1 MFFNKIL
8 KRSFF
13 ILILVLSF
21 CIPSVCANEKQD
33 AMDILRAQLANEK
46 DKNSPNYIKN
56 KQKLE
61 KIISKNKENYTDI
74 ARFQDIQRLIDEQK
88 YNAATYELNEL
99 IEKGFQISKCYE
111 LLGDIGIKSQ
121 YSSKKIANYYKQ
133 AIKEDKDNIDATY
146 KLSKL
151 YLKEKKNLL
160 AIENLK
166 KVIEKTDDCAVL
178 EEIKNIITNKIAP
191 LNRYEANNLYEI
203 LGDTYIKLGENE
215 NSYEAYAKA
224 LMINPKDIYL
234 KYYLANLF
242 YEKNLTNDAIKLYNS
257 ILNENPKDYQ
267 IKSARAK
274 LLAKNGNP
282 QEAYLEYKEILDN
295 YPSSNQAIYG
305 IYKIYQNKLGLD
317 KILAKIN
324 YKNSNYKPTIKDYRD
339 FSKFLAKME
348 DIQGSND
355 FELYALNLEKQ
366 EQEKLEKQK
375 IEQQNQI
382 ALNKEKGK
390 EKVVPKEKPKKEIK
404 KTQEKQTPKIT
415 KNKPQKEK
423 KLQETKQPIA
433 QKKDN
438 LEQKQNELEK
448 KAIEQER
455 KNAIA
460 KNEKKYNELKKT
472 LDKYLSA
479 TPQTSANLIAAA
491 NTYKQMGE
499 PTSALKYYKEAM
511 KLDPTNSEIYYSLG
525 LTYFEMNDIQNAKTN
540 LTKAINL
547 DNQNTKAKNLLAFVN
562 QKAITKIINQAY
574 DLYTKKQY
582 VPSFEILENGIK
594 EYSQNAQ
601 LYYYRA
607 LVYDAMNRN
616 AAAIIDLQKAIE
628 LDGAN
633 YMAYYQLG
641 KLYEKIKDERSA
653 LVAYERFLSIE
664 PDEKDLIDEIQ
675 KKVISL
681 GAKYY

>member
-13 ILILVLSF
+13 ILILILSF
-21 CIPSVCANEKQD
+21 CAPNVCADEKQD
-33 AMDILRAQLANEK
+33 TMDILRAQLANEK

-61 KIISKNKENYTDI
+61 KLISKNKENYTDI
-74 ARFQDIQRLIDEQK
+74 ARLQDIQRLIDEQK
-88 YNAATYELNEL
+88 YSAATYELNEL
-99 IEKGFQISKCYE
+99 IEKGFEISKCYE

-166 KVIEKTDDCAVL
+166 KVIEKTDNCALL

-224 LMINPKDIYL
+224 LMINPRDIYL

-274 LLAKNGNP
+274 LLAKKENYE
-282 QEAYLEYKEILDN
+282 EAYLEYKEILQN

-305 IYKIYQNKLGLD
+305 IYKIYQNKLEPN

-324 YKNSNYKPTIKDYRD
+324 YKNSNYKPTIKDYRE
-339 FSKFLAKME
+339 FSKFLAVME
-348 DIQGSND
+348 DVQGASD
-355 FELYALNLEKQ
+355 FELFALNLEKQ
-366 EQEKLEKQK
+366 EQEKLEQ
-375 IEQQNQI
+375 ERQL
-382 ALNKEKGK
+382 ALNKEK
-390 EKVVPKEKPKKEIK
+390 EKVTPKEKPKKEIK
-404 KTQEKQTPKIT
+404 KPQEKQTPKIT

-423 KLQETKQPIA
+423 KIQEKKQPIV

-455 KNAIA
+455 KSAIA

-472 LDKYLSA
+472 VDKYLSA

-499 PTSALKYYKEAM
+499 PTSALKYYKQAM

-547 DNQNTKAKNLLAFVN
+547 DTQNTKAKNLLAFVN

-574 DLYTKKQY
+574 DLYIKKQY

>member
-1 MFFNKIL
+1 MP
-8 KRSFF
+8 
-13 ILILVLSF
+13 
-21 CIPSVCANEKQD
+21 CVCANEKQD
-33 AMDILRAQLANEK
+33 TIDILRAQLANEK

-61 KIISKNKENYTDI
+61 KLISKSKENYTDI
-74 ARFQDIQRLIDEQK
+74 ARLQDTQRLIDEQK
-88 YNAATYELNEL
+88 YSAATYELNEL
-99 IEKGFQISKCYE
+99 IEKGFQTSKCYE
-111 LLGDIGIKSQ
+111 LLGDIGTKAQ

-166 KVIEKTDDCAVL
+166 KVIEKTDNCTLL

-191 LNRYEANNLYEI
+191 LNKYEANNLYEI

-224 LMINPKDIYL
+224 LMINPRDIYL

-274 LLAKNGNP
+274 LLAKSGNI
-282 QEAYLEYKEILDN
+282 EDAYFEYKEILES

-305 IYKIYQNKLGLD
+305 IYKIYQNKLEPD

-324 YKNSNYKPTIKDYRD
+324 YKNPNYKPTIKDYRD
-339 FSKFLAKME
+339 FSKFLATME
-348 DIQGSND
+348 DIQGSSD
-355 FELYALNLEKQ
+355 FELFALNLEKK
-366 EQEKLEKQK
+366 EQEKL
-375 IEQQNQI
+375 QQERQLV
-382 ALNKEKGK
+382 LNKEKEQEK
-390 EKVVPKEKPKKEIK
+390 EIPKEKPKKEIK

-415 KNKPQKEK
+415 KNKQQKEK
-423 KLQETKQPIA
+423 KIQEKKQPIV

-438 LEQKQNELEK
+438 PKQKQDELEK
-448 KAIEQER
+448 KAIEQES

-472 LDKYLSA
+472 AQKYLSA
-479 TPQTSANLIAAA
+479 APQTSANLIAAA

-499 PTSALKYYKEAM
+499 PTSALKYYREAM

-547 DNQNTKAKNLLAFVN
+547 DEQNTKAKNLLAFVN

-574 DLYTKKQY
+574 DLYIKKQY
-582 VPSFEILENGIK
+582 VPSFEILEKGIK

-607 LVYDAMNRN
+607 LVYEAMNRN